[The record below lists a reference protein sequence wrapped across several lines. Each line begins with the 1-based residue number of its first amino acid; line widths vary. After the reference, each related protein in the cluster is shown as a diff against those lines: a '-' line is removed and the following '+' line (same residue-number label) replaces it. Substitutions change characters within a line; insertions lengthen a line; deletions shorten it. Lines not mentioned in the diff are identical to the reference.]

1 MGFSE
6 EVTSGDRRRALE
18 ALRSELAKRLPDAS
32 DREAAPLATQLRQV
46 LSELD
51 ALNTGEEG
59 DVVDDLAARR
69 AARRAGTQDQGGTAS
84 SE

>member
-6 EVTSGDRRRALE
+6 EVVSGDRRRALQ
-18 ALRSELAKRLPDAS
+18 ALRDELAARIPAAS

-46 LSELD
+46 LAELD

-59 DVVDDLAARR
+59 DVVDDLSARR
-69 AARRAGTQDQGGTAS
+69 AARRAGAADQGGAAGA
-84 SE
+84 E